1 MCVCVCV
8 SITKFDWQ
16 MIHIPKQ
23 YFVLPPWFVRFTD
36 HVPRAKPR
44 KVSTE
49 LGIFDDF
56 LHNRSPEPRLGALSE
71 VMAVDQSWM
80 SLLVLEPMVAYGPLP
95 SEPMRKIVSSDPPMF
110 GRSFILVL
118 QL

>member
-16 MIHIPKQ
+16 MIQ
-23 YFVLPPWFVRFTD
+23 YQDNFVLPPWCVLFTD
-36 HVPRAKPR
+36 HVPPAKPP

-56 LHNRSPEPRLGALSE
+56 LHNRSPKPRLGSLSE
-71 VMAVDQSWM
+71 VMAVASCIQSWM
-80 SLLVLEPMVAYGPLP
+80 TLVVLKPMVAYGPLL
-95 SEPMRKIVSSDPPMF
+95 SDPMRK
-110 GRSFILVL
+110 
-118 QL
+118 